1 MPKIAV
7 YRPVV
12 DEENMPAGTLARRR
26 IPAGG
31 LRVTL
36 LNNGKPKT
44 VPLLRHIADELSRR
58 YPVASVSVHS
68 KPSAAF
74 TIDDETAASLA
85 GSSDLLISG
94 LGDCGSCSACSL
106 QDALQL
112 ERLGVPASVVITDA
126 FIDVCGR
133 VAARLGFPGY
143 QPIVVPHPAATRSD
157 EWLKDQARLAV
168 DAMAPLV
175 MPGMR
180 TAAAG

>member
-1 MPKIAV
+1 MTLVV
-7 YRPVV
+7 YRP
-12 DEENMPAGTLARRR
+12 DLAEEPVPAGTPARRR

-44 VPLLRHIADELSRR
+44 VPLLTYIAEELSGR
-58 YPVASVSVHS
+58 YPVASVAVHS

-74 TIDDETAASLA
+74 TLDEETAAA
-85 GSSDLLISG
+85 IARSSDLVISG

-106 QDALQL
+106 QDALQM
-112 ERLGVPASVVITDA
+112 ERLGVPAAVVITDA

-133 VAARLGFPGY
+133 VAARLGFAGY
-143 QPIVVPHPAATRSD
+143 QPVVVPHPAATRQD
-157 EWLKDQARLAV
+157 GWLREQARLAA

-175 MPGMR
+175 MPVSE
-180 TAAAG
+180 